1 LKRSRAATLP
11 LITKP
16 LFEAGVQCSKRLHL
30 DFHAK
35 RAPARSSQQEELVA
49 LGQRLVELA
58 SQAFPR
64 GTDLQGVSKEA
75 AMERTREEIASGR
88 PGALFHAVFQGG
100 GVEVVCD
107 IALVVGPN
115 EVDLFEV
122 KAGTFLKP
130 RHLTD
135 VALQVHAVEAC
146 GIQVKSASILHL
158 DERYVHDGSRD
169 YPVHKLFRS
178 EDVTSRARNQLSRVA
193 EQIQSFQS
201 VVEDEGMLDLPTGTW
216 CRTPLPCPHLERCR
230 SEGPEHPLFELPHL
244 ASVVE
249 TKLHENAIES
259 IDQLKPSQ
267 TGLSAG
273 QRRAVRAIQEDR
285 LIVEPFV
292 RDELR
297 DIDDPVC
304 FVHVLWHLDP
314 LPRFAQS
321 RPWQKIPYAWSSH
334 RFEQSGRSYHRSFV
348 SATQDD
354 PRDETIKTLAEEI
367 RDAGTV
373 VVYDRGWDERF
384 RALMDDLP
392 DRKADLRALLGA
404 PILELGNLIY
414 HGVYHPAFH
423 GMFDVERVRGILAA
437 NLPAPSGEPIE
448 GLDGM
453 SDDLPDEDAAAEA
466 YQKILAKRTR
476 GTTREKLGEQLTALV
491 SHRSASLVAVQ
502 RLLRGCD

>member
-1 LKRSRAATLP
+1 MKRSRATTAP

-30 DFHAK
+30 DYHAK
-35 RAPARSSQQEELVA
+35 RTPARSPRQEELVA
-49 LGQRLVELA
+49 LGERLVDLA

-64 GTDLQGVSKEA
+64 GTDLKGVAKEDA
-75 AMERTREEIASGR
+75 ISRTRDEIASGR

-146 GIQVKSASILHL
+146 GVQVKSASILHL
-158 DERYVHDGSRD
+158 EERYVHDGSRD

-178 EDVTSRARNQLSRVA
+178 EDVTSRARNQLARVA
-193 EQIQSFQS
+193 EQVGSFQS
-201 VVEDEGMLDLPTGTW
+201 VVDDEGMLELPTGTW
-216 CRTPLPCPHLERCR
+216 CRNPLPCPHLERCR
-230 SEGPEHPLFELPHL
+230 AEGPEHPLFELPHL
-244 ASVVE
+244 AAVVE
-249 TKLHENAIES
+249 SKLHEEAIES
-259 IDQLKPSQ
+259 IDQLKISQ
-267 TGLSAG
+267 NGLSSG
-273 QRRAVRAIQEDR
+273 QRRAVRAIQEDK

-292 RDELR
+292 RDELG
-297 DIDDPVC
+297 DVDYPLC

-321 RPWQKIPYAWSSH
+321 RPWQKLPYAWSAH

-354 PRDETIKTLAEEI
+354 PRDATIKSLAEEI

-384 RALMDDLP
+384 RALLEDMP
-392 DRKADLRALLGA
+392 ERKADLRALLGA
-404 PILELGNLIY
+404 PLLELGHLIY
-414 HGVYHPAFH
+414 HGVYHPDFH
-423 GMFDVERVRGILAA
+423 GMFDLERVRGILGAQ
-437 NLPAPSGEPIE
+437 LPAPSGEPIE
-448 GLDGM
+448 GLDALD
-453 SDDLPDEDAAAEA
+453 DDLTDEDAAADA

-476 GTTREKLGEQLTALV
+476 STTRDKLSEQLTAYV
-491 SHRSASLVAVQ
+491 RHRSAALVAVR
-502 RLLRGCD
+502 RLLLG

>member
-1 LKRSRAATLP
+1 LKRSRATTAP

-30 DFHAK
+30 DYHAK
-35 RAPARSSQQEELVA
+35 RTPARSPRQEELVA
-49 LGQRLVELA
+49 LGERLVDLA

-64 GTDLQGVSKEA
+64 GTDLKGVAKEDA
-75 AMERTREEIASGR
+75 ISRTRDEIASGR

-146 GIQVKSASILHL
+146 GVQVKSASILHL
-158 DERYVHDGSRD
+158 EERYVHDGSRD

-178 EDVTSRARNQLSRVA
+178 EDVTSRARNQLARVA
-193 EQIQSFQS
+193 EQVGSFQS
-201 VVEDEGMLDLPTGTW
+201 VVDDEGMLELPTGTW
-216 CRTPLPCPHLERCR
+216 CRNPLPCPHLERCR
-230 SEGPEHPLFELPHL
+230 AEGPEHPLFELPHL
-244 ASVVE
+244 AAVVE
-249 TKLHENAIES
+249 SKLHEEAIES
-259 IDQLKPSQ
+259 IDQLKISQ
-267 TGLSAG
+267 NGLSSG
-273 QRRAVRAIQEDR
+273 QRRAVRAIQEDK

-292 RDELR
+292 RDELG
-297 DIDDPVC
+297 DVDYPLC

-321 RPWQKIPYAWSSH
+321 RPWQKLPYAWSAH

-354 PRDETIKTLAEEI
+354 PRDATIKSLAEEI

-384 RALMDDLP
+384 RALLEDMP
-392 DRKADLRALLGA
+392 ERKTDLRALLGA
-404 PILELGNLIY
+404 PLLELGHLIY
-414 HGVYHPAFH
+414 HGVYHPDFH
-423 GMFDVERVRGILAA
+423 GMFDLERVRGILGAQ
-437 NLPAPSGEPIE
+437 LPAPSGEPIE
-448 GLDGM
+448 GLDALD
-453 SDDLPDEDAAAEA
+453 DDLTDEDAAADA

-476 GTTREKLGEQLTALV
+476 STTRDKLSEQLTAYV
-491 SHRSASLVAVQ
+491 RHRSAALVAVR
-502 RLLRGCD
+502 RLLLG

>member
-1 LKRSRAATLP
+1 MKRSRATTAP

-30 DFHAK
+30 DYHAK
-35 RAPARSSQQEELVA
+35 RTPARSPRQEELVA
-49 LGQRLVELA
+49 LGERLVDLA

-64 GTDLQGVSKEA
+64 GTDLKGVDKEEA
-75 AMERTREEIASGR
+75 ISRTRDEIASGR

-135 VALQVHAVEAC
+135 VALQIHAVEAC
-146 GIQVKSASILHL
+146 GVQVKSASILHL

-178 EDVTSRARNQLSRVA
+178 EDVTSRARNQLARVA
-193 EQIQSFQS
+193 EQVGSFQS
-201 VVEDEGMLDLPTGTW
+201 VVDDDGMLELPTGTW
-216 CRTPLPCPHLERCR
+216 CRNPLPCPHLERCR
-230 SEGPEHPLFELPHL
+230 AEGPEHPLFELPHL
-244 ASVVE
+244 AAVVE
-249 TKLHENAIES
+249 AKLHEEAIES
-259 IDQLKPSQ
+259 IDQLKTSQ
-267 TGLSAG
+267 NGLSSG
-273 QRRAVRAIQEDR
+273 QRRAVRAIQEDK

-292 RDELR
+292 RDELG
-297 DIDDPVC
+297 DVDYPLC
-304 FVHVLWHLDP
+304 FIHVLWHLDP

-321 RPWQKIPYAWSSH
+321 RPWQKLPFAWSSH

-354 PRDETIKTLAEEI
+354 PRDATIKSLAEEI

-384 RALMDDLP
+384 RALLEDMP
-392 DRKADLRALLGA
+392 ERKADLRALLGA
-404 PILELGNLIY
+404 PLLELGNLIY
-414 HGVYHPAFH
+414 HGVYHPDFH
-423 GMFDVERVRGILAA
+423 GMFDLERVRGILGAQ
-437 NLPAPSGEPIE
+437 LPAPSGEPIE
-448 GLDGM
+448 GLDALD
-453 SDDLPDEDAAAEA
+453 DDLTDEDAAADA

-476 GTTREKLGEQLTALV
+476 STTRDKLSEQLTAYV
-491 SHRSASLVAVQ
+491 RHRSAALVAVR
-502 RLLRGCD
+502 RLLIG

>member
-1 LKRSRAATLP
+1 MKRSRATTAP

-30 DFHAK
+30 DYHAK
-35 RAPARSSQQEELVA
+35 RTPARSPRQEELVA
-49 LGQRLVELA
+49 LGERLVDLA

-64 GTDLQGVSKEA
+64 GTDLKGVAKEDA
-75 AMERTREEIASGR
+75 ISRTRDEIASGR

-146 GIQVKSASILHL
+146 GVQVKSASILHL
-158 DERYVHDGSRD
+158 EERYVHDGSRD

-178 EDVTSRARNQLSRVA
+178 EDVTSRARNQLARVA
-193 EQIQSFQS
+193 EQVGSFQS
-201 VVEDEGMLDLPTGTW
+201 VVDDEGMLELPTGTW
-216 CRTPLPCPHLERCR
+216 CRNPLPCPHLERCR
-230 SEGPEHPLFELPHL
+230 AEGPEHPLFELPHL
-244 ASVVE
+244 AAVVE
-249 TKLHENAIES
+249 SKLHEEAIES
-259 IDQLKPSQ
+259 IDQLKTSQ
-267 TGLSAG
+267 NGLSSG
-273 QRRAVRAIQEDR
+273 QRRAVRAIQEDK

-292 RDELR
+292 RDELG
-297 DIDDPVC
+297 DVDYPLC

-321 RPWQKIPYAWSSH
+321 RPWQKLPYAWSAH

-354 PRDETIKTLAEEI
+354 PRDATIKSLAEEI

-384 RALMDDLP
+384 RALLEDMP
-392 DRKADLRALLGA
+392 ERKADLRALLGA
-404 PILELGNLIY
+404 PLLELGNLIY
-414 HGVYHPAFH
+414 HGVYHPDFH
-423 GMFDVERVRGILAA
+423 GMFDLERVRGILGAQ
-437 NLPAPSGEPIE
+437 LPAPSGEPIE
-448 GLDGM
+448 GLDALD
-453 SDDLPDEDAAAEA
+453 DDLTDEDAAADA

-476 GTTREKLGEQLTALV
+476 STTRDKLSEQLTAYV
-491 SHRSASLVAVQ
+491 RHRSAALVAVR
-502 RLLRGCD
+502 RLLLG

>member
-1 LKRSRAATLP
+1 MKRSRVTTAP

-35 RAPARSSQQEELVA
+35 RAPARTAQQEELVA

-64 GTDLQGVSKEA
+64 GTDLQGVAREEA
-75 AMERTREEIASGR
+75 IERTREEIASGR
-88 PGALFHAVFQGG
+88 PGALFHAAFQGG

-135 VALQVHAVEAC
+135 VALQLHAVEAC

-178 EDVTSRARNQLSRVA
+178 EDVTSRARNQLARVA
-193 EQIQSFQS
+193 EQVQSFQS
-201 VVEDEGMLDLPTGTW
+201 VVEDEGMLELPTGTW
-216 CRTPLPCPHLERCR
+216 CKNPLPCPHLERCR
-230 SEGPEHPLFELPHL
+230 AEGPEHPLFELPHL
-244 ASVVE
+244 AAVVE
-249 TKLHENAIES
+249 KKLHENAIET
-259 IDQLKPSQ
+259 IDQLKTSQ
-267 TGLSAG
+267 VGLSSG
-273 QRRAVRAIQEDR
+273 QRRTVRAIQEER

-292 RDELR
+292 KEELG

-314 LPRFAQS
+314 LPRFARS
-321 RPWQKIPYAWSSH
+321 RPWQKLPFAWSSH

-354 PRDETIKTLAEEI
+354 PREATIRSLAEEI

-373 VVYDRGWDERF
+373 IVYDRGWDERF
-384 RALMDDLP
+384 RALLEDMP
-392 DRKADLRALLGA
+392 EQKSDLRALMGA
-404 PILELGNLIY
+404 PLLELGNLIY
-414 HGVYHPAFH
+414 HGVYHPDFH
-423 GMFDVERVRGILAA
+423 GMFDVERVRGILDA
-437 NLPAPSGEPIE
+437 NLPAAAGEPIE
-448 GLDGM
+448 GLDGQ
-453 SDDLPDEDAAAEA
+453 SGDLADEAAAAEA

-476 GTTREKLGEQLTALV
+476 STTRDKLAEQLTAYIR
-491 SHRSASLVAVQ
+491 HRSAALVAVRRQ
-502 RLLRGCD
+502 LLG

>member
-1 LKRSRAATLP
+1 MKRSRATTAP

-16 LFEAGVQCSKRLHL
+16 LFEAGVQCGKRLHL

-35 RAPARSSQQEELVA
+35 RAPARNAQQEELVA

-64 GTDLQGVSKEA
+64 GTDLQGVAKEEA
-75 AMERTREEIASGR
+75 IARTRDEIASGR

-178 EDVTSRARNQLSRVA
+178 EDVTSRARNQLAKVA
-193 EQIQSFQS
+193 EQVQSFQS
-201 VVEDEGMLDLPTGTW
+201 VVDDEGMLDLPTGTW
-216 CRTPLPCPHLERCR
+216 CRNPLPCPHLERCR
-230 SEGPEHPLFELPHL
+230 AEGPEHPLFELPHL
-244 ASVVE
+244 AAVVE
-249 TKLHENAIES
+249 NKLHENAIES
-259 IDQLKPSQ
+259 IDQLKTSQ
-267 TGLSAG
+267 NGLSSG

-285 LIVEPFV
+285 LIIEPFV
-292 RDELR
+292 KEELG
-297 DIDDPVC
+297 DIDYPVC

-314 LPRFAQS
+314 LPRFARS
-321 RPWQKIPYAWSSH
+321 RPWQKLPFAWSSH

-348 SATQDD
+348 SATQED
-354 PRDETIKTLAEEI
+354 PRAATIHSLADEI

-384 RALMDDLP
+384 RALLDDMP
-392 DRKADLRALLGA
+392 EQKADLRALLGA
-404 PILELGNLIY
+404 PLLELGNLIY
-414 HGVYHPAFH
+414 HGVYHPDFH
-423 GMFDVERVRGILAA
+423 GKFDVERVRGILDA
-437 NLPAPSGEPIE
+437 NLPAAAGEPIE
-448 GLDGM
+448 GLDGH
-453 SDDLPDEDAAAEA
+453 SAELADEAAAAEA

-476 GTTREKLGEQLTALV
+476 STTRDKLGEQLTAYV
-491 SHRSASLVAVQ
+491 RHRSAALVAVRRQ
-502 RLLRGCD
+502 LLG

>member
-1 LKRSRAATLP
+1 MKRSRATTAP

-30 DFHAK
+30 DYHAK
-35 RAPARSSQQEELVA
+35 RTPARSPRQEELVA
-49 LGQRLVELA
+49 LGERLVDLA

-64 GTDLQGVSKEA
+64 GTDLKGVAKEEA
-75 AMERTREEIASGR
+75 ISRTRDEIASGR

-135 VALQVHAVEAC
+135 VALQIHAVEAC
-146 GIQVKSASILHL
+146 GVQVKSASILHL

-178 EDVTSRARNQLSRVA
+178 EDVTSRARNQLARVA
-193 EQIQSFQS
+193 EQVGSFQS
-201 VVEDEGMLDLPTGTW
+201 VVDDDGMLELPTGTW
-216 CRTPLPCPHLERCR
+216 CRNPLPCPHLERCR
-230 SEGPEHPLFELPHL
+230 AEGPEHPLFELPHL
-244 ASVVE
+244 AAVVE
-249 TKLHENAIES
+249 AKLHEEAIES
-259 IDQLKPSQ
+259 IDQLKTSQ
-267 TGLSAG
+267 NGLSSG
-273 QRRAVRAIQEDR
+273 QRRAVRAIQEDK

-292 RDELR
+292 RDELG
-297 DIDDPVC
+297 DVDYPLC
-304 FVHVLWHLDP
+304 FIHVLWHLDP

-321 RPWQKIPYAWSSH
+321 RPWQKLPFAWSSH

-354 PRDETIKTLAEEI
+354 PRDATIKSLAEEI

-384 RALMDDLP
+384 RALLEDMP
-392 DRKADLRALLGA
+392 ERKADLRALLGA
-404 PILELGNLIY
+404 PLLELGNLIY
-414 HGVYHPAFH
+414 HGVYHPDFH
-423 GMFDVERVRGILAA
+423 GMFDLERVRGILGAQ
-437 NLPAPSGEPIE
+437 LPAPSGEPIE
-448 GLDGM
+448 GLDALD
-453 SDDLPDEDAAAEA
+453 DDLTDEDAAADA

-476 GTTREKLGEQLTALV
+476 STTRDKLSEQLTAYV
-491 SHRSASLVAVQ
+491 RHRSAALVAVR
-502 RLLRGCD
+502 RLLIG